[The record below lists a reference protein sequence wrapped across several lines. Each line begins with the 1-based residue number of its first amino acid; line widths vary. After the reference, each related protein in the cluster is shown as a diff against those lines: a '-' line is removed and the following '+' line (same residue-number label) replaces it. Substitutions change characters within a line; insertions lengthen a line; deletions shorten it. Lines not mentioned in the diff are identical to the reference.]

1 MKYYKLPA
9 QNKLRML
16 EKYFWFIIEK
26 KFRRISKNVS
36 HFVFFKV
43 NNT

>member
-1 MKYYKLPA
+1 MKYYKVQA
-9 QNKLRML
+9 QNNLRIL
-16 EKYFWFIIEK
+16 EKYFLFIIEK